1 MTTFR
6 SDYLPEPR
14 QFIHVYI
21 KYATLY
27 APYPKYRRLHP
38 ITRFATHISLIKVL
52 VSKTTTTQNFEIGQ
66 KLLKAPMLQHR
77 YHISKFTKVDKRHI
91 I

>member
-6 SDYLPEPR
+6 RVYLPLPR
-14 QFIHVYI
+14 QCIQVYI

-27 APYPKYRRLHP
+27 APYPKFRRLDP
-38 ITRFATHISLIKVL
+38 ITRFATHIFLIKVL
-52 VSKTTTTQNFEIGQ
+52 VSKTTTSQNFEIGQ
-66 KLLKAPMLQHR
+66 KLLKAPLLQHR
-77 YHISKFTKVDKRHI
+77 YHISKFTKVDKKHI